1 MDPYFHNLLTLRESK
16 LKVFKIEQTATNQL
30 IGLGSDGNSKNIRS
44 IITSENKKS
53 VFIINEEFDFIDFDL
68 ATGMINKILRP
79 FDGRFPL
86 IYDRIRWRETDSKN
100 PKLREKNYNQRQQHY
115 FTPDVNESFSSLRSL
130 FYKPKNLLPN
140 GEMIMFVKHSN
151 LITDSAK
158 GKRQFSQMNWG
169 NLIRMNIHSTTQNG
183 NHFENA
189 EVLASLGS
197 VLELELHQI
206 NEASTSDT
214 NRNTYRVWYMTQ
226 ESAQRR
232 GTVEYFDYH
241 TSLNHEFIR
250 SSDSDFP
257 ELESEKT
264 FKMDKIGESKGVVSM
279 KLTMTMT
286 QQHRPSQSKHNC
298 EEYCVKQ
305 HLCFP
310 SSSKESVF
318 NSMAVDS
325 VSQSLWFT
333 FVESNRN
340 TLYLAKGHVFKD
352 LSKEEFMK
360 ACEEKLDLEVSLNT
374 FRDFGSLK
382 FYTNTSKTKKW
393 LIYQNTNLFRL
404 VDISNGR
411 GEVVISKS
419 TPFEIY
425 NLTFSTEKQLL
436 FWSAQS
442 SLMVYSL
449 QTKSEMVNLSFPYLI
464 NAMVVNEHMKTLTLY
479 PKEKEGEVLFTE
491 EYSLDS
497 FRKIRDLDL
506 IDPVTSKLI
515 FYYEPSTSFDFAY
528 LFQKQSILLCQKP
541 SYKYLASYLNFP
553 SLHLRNLLFSKY
565 DPSSLAVLNQFF
577 QNKVLQD
584 SFQFD
589 TCLGPM
595 NPYILAVHFNDPSTL
610 TQFLSSFGY
619 PQICEQSYLG
629 ILEFASRLQR
639 RECVSALQRY
649 LIEKK
654 SSDIVISYRDFLTL
668 LRSNS
673 IESHNAVST
682 VFCSDQLGIIPSI
695 RQQASSVDIQ
705 EESDVLSLVSTFT
718 KTDKP
723 QNKTANKRE
732 AFSQANKL
740 SKSSSYTERFV
751 STSQLPF
758 TLNTEIGSQELL
770 EFTNIYA
777 VSSSE
782 ELINS
787 DFKYLVNLRFDT
799 LWILH
804 FVSNLVFFIFAAFF
818 VLHAVFYKD
827 DQMILAVTMAITGI
841 LVVWEII
848 QVIAGVVLLGRV

>member
-100 PKLREKNYNQRQQHY
+100 QKLREKNYNQRQQHY

-151 LITDSAK
+151 LVTDSAK

-257 ELESEKT
+257 EFESEKT

-305 HLCFP
+305 NLCFP

-333 FVESNRN
+333 FVESNRK

-352 LSKEEFMK
+352 LSKEEFIK
-360 ACEEKLDLEVSLNT
+360 ACEERLDLEVSLNT
-374 FRDFGSLK
+374 FRDFGSMT

-479 PKEKEGEVLFTE
+479 PKEKEG
-491 EYSLDS
+491 
-497 FRKIRDLDL
+497 
-506 IDPVTSKLI
+506 
-515 FYYEPSTSFDFAY
+515 
-528 LFQKQSILLCQKP
+528 
-541 SYKYLASYLNFP
+541 
-553 SLHLRNLLFSKY
+553 
-565 DPSSLAVLNQFF
+565 
-577 QNKVLQD
+577 
-584 SFQFD
+584 
-589 TCLGPM
+589 
-595 NPYILAVHFNDPSTL
+595 
-610 TQFLSSFGY
+610 
-619 PQICEQSYLG
+619 
-629 ILEFASRLQR
+629 
-639 RECVSALQRY
+639 
-649 LIEKK
+649 
-654 SSDIVISYRDFLTL
+654 
-668 LRSNS
+668 
-673 IESHNAVST
+673 
-682 VFCSDQLGIIPSI
+682 
-695 RQQASSVDIQ
+695 
-705 EESDVLSLVSTFT
+705 
-718 KTDKP
+718 
-723 QNKTANKRE
+723 
-732 AFSQANKL
+732 
-740 SKSSSYTERFV
+740 
-751 STSQLPF
+751 
-758 TLNTEIGSQELL
+758 
-770 EFTNIYA
+770 
-777 VSSSE
+777 
-782 ELINS
+782 
-787 DFKYLVNLRFDT
+787 
-799 LWILH
+799 
-804 FVSNLVFFIFAAFF
+804 
-818 VLHAVFYKD
+818 
-827 DQMILAVTMAITGI
+827 
-841 LVVWEII
+841 
-848 QVIAGVVLLGRV
+848 